1 LPEKFAQFA
10 ADSTRRVDRLEQ
22 KFDNFAAATNERFDR
37 VENAWTAWKAF

>member
-1 LPEKFAQFA
+1 
-10 ADSTRRVDRLEQ
+10 LEQ